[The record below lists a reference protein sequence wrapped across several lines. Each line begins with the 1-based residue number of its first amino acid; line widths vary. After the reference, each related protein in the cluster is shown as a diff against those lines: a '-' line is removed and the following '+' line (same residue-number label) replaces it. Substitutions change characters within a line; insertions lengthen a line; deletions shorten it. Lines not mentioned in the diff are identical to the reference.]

1 MARRTLRA
9 WTAAIGAAAVCGA
22 LSAPAAHGQQINP
35 PQPSEIREQ
44 AEQQERARA
53 AAAASAVQRREE
65 EGVKAVT
72 FSDVLKD
79 PDNVELNFDYA
90 RTLVAQGD
98 LKGASATLERMLLNN
113 PELAQ
118 VRLFYA
124 IVLYRLD
131 SLDEA
136 ERELKSISG
145 LPMPDSLRKEIQ
157 GYLDRISFRK
167 KLTRFSAS
175 LSFGFAYDSNRN
187 AAPRSGDVL
196 FIDIPLE
203 VSDNQREHSDKSF
216 LSIGSLRV
224 RHDLGYQEK
233 HEVFAG
239 LSFYRQDDLHL
250 NDQSLQSYAFDA
262 GGTYKSDWVNVTLQ
276 PTHTRIRLADQSY
289 YEATGGRFRLD
300 KKVDKSFDVYADY
313 TGVYENFRGITTSP
327 TSVDRTGGR
336 QEIHA
341 GFTWTVTPTLQL
353 NFEYDY
359 IRKNT
364 RESYV
369 AYDGYQ
375 LQGNLTYLMDGGQ
388 FLLISASGERDVYDD
403 ADPFVSAMRRRDT
416 IMRWRGTY
424 GAPLGFFADL
434 ASGDAGTLPDYIA
447 DITFTGAVEWL
458 DSASILPNYD
468 YSNLRAQFL
477 VTKRWDF

>member
-1 MARRTLRA
+1 
-9 WTAAIGAAAVCGA
+9 
-22 LSAPAAHGQQINP
+22 
-35 PQPSEIREQ
+35 
-44 AEQQERARA
+44 
-53 AAAASAVQRREE
+53 
-65 EGVKAVT
+65 
-72 FSDVLKD
+72 
-79 PDNVELNFDYA
+79 
-90 RTLVAQGD
+90 
-98 LKGASATLERMLLNN
+98 
-113 PELAQ
+113 
-118 VRLFYA
+118 
-124 IVLYRLD
+124 
-131 SLDEA
+131 
-136 ERELKSISG
+136 
-145 LPMPDSLRKEIQ
+145 
-157 GYLDRISFRK
+157 
-167 KLTRFSAS
+167 
-175 LSFGFAYDSNRN
+175 
-187 AAPRSGDVL
+187 
-196 FIDIPLE
+196 
-203 VSDNQREHSDKSF
+203 
-216 LSIGSLRV
+216 
-224 RHDLGYQEK
+224 
-233 HEVFAG
+233 
-239 LSFYRQDDLHL
+239 
-250 NDQSLQSYAFDA
+250 
-262 GGTYKSDWVNVTLQ
+262 VNVTLQ

>member
-1 MARRTLRA
+1 MARRSIRA
-9 WTAAIGAAAVCGA
+9 ATAAIGLAVFWCA
-22 LSAPAAHGQQINP
+22 VAPSPAFAQQINP
-35 PQPSEIREQ
+35 TQPTEIREQ
-44 AEQQERARA
+44 AEQQQRARDA
-53 AAAASAVQRREE
+53 AAAAAVQSREQSD
-65 EGVKAVT
+65 VRAVT

-136 ERELKSISG
+136 ERELKSISN

-157 GYLDRISFRK
+157 GYLDRIAYRK

-175 LSFGFAYDSNRN
+175 LSFGSSYDSNRN
-187 AAPRSGDVL
+187 AAPRSGGVL
-196 FIDIPLE
+196 FLDIPLE
-203 VSDNQREHSDKSF
+203 VPDNQREHSDKSL

-239 LSFYRQDDLHL
+239 LAFFRQDDLHL
-250 NDQSLQSYAFDA
+250 NDQSLQSYVFDI
-262 GGTYKSDWVNVTLQ
+262 GGTYKSDWVNVTIQ
-276 PTHTRIRLADQSY
+276 PSHTRIRLADQSY
-289 YEATGGRFRLD
+289 YTATGGRFRLD
-300 KKVDKSFDVYADY
+300 KKVDNSFDVYSEY
-313 TGVYENFRGITTSP
+313 LGLYEKFRGITTSP
-327 TSVDRTGGR
+327 SSVDRTGGR
-336 QEIHA
+336 QEIHT
-341 GFTWTVTPTLQL
+341 GFNWTVMPTLQL

-369 AYDGYQ
+369 AYDGYA

-388 FLLISASGERDVYDD
+388 FLLLTASGERDVYDD
-403 ADPFVSAMRRRDT
+403 ADGFVSAMRRRDT
-416 IMRWRGTY
+416 IFRVRGTY
-424 GAPLGFFADL
+424 GAPIGFFADL
-434 ASGDAGTLPDYIA
+434 ATGDAGTLPDYIS
-447 DITFTGAVEWL
+447 DITFTGALEWL
-458 DSASILPNYD
+458 DNASNLPNYD
-468 YSNLRAQFL
+468 YSNLKAQFL
-477 VTKRWDF
+477 VTKRWEF